1 MEKNAKQ
8 FILIISHGDLDLFFF
23 HRKKLVDELGRKE
36 DSCLL
41 KACYILSIVQVF

>member
-8 FILIISHGDLDLFFF
+8 FILIISHGDLDLFF
-23 HRKKLVDELGRKE
+23 HREKLVDELGRKE